1 MTSSAV
7 PQNVTVFGAG
17 YLGVTHA
24 TSMAEVGHDV
34 LVIDVDEDRLAKLA
48 GGEMPFYEPGLDV
61 LLRTHLA
68 SGRLHFSA
76 SYEEAA
82 AWGSVHFL
90 GVGTPQKLGEYAA
103 EMRYVDE
110 VVTRLSPLLTGP
122 AVIFGKSTVPVGTAA
137 RLGALARSLAPA
149 GDAVEIAWNPE
160 FLREGFAVA
169 DTLHPDRVVLGVDGA
184 RPGTAEAK
192 LREVLGDILAEGMPF
207 LVTDLATAELVKVAA
222 NAFLATKISFANA
235 MAEVC
240 EAAGADV
247 TVLADAIGH
256 DARIGRRFL
265 NTGIGFGGGCLPK
278 DIRAFRARAG
288 ELGVD
293 LTFLREVDEINLRRR
308 EKVVEKALDAV
319 GGSFA
324 GSKIAVLGT
333 AFKPDSDDV
342 RDSPALDIAGQ
353 VHLKGAHVTVYDPKA
368 MDNSRR
374 LFPTLTYATSAHG
387 AAAGADV
394 VLLLTEWDEFQ
405 ALDPEQF
412 GEVVRAR
419 VIIDGRNCLDPDAWR
434 AAGWTYIGM
443 GRP

>member
-1 MTSSAV
+1 MSKSKT
-7 PQNVTVFGAG
+7 
-17 YLGVTHA
+17 
-24 TSMAEVGHDV
+24 
-34 LVIDVDEDRLAKLA
+34 KL
-48 GGEMPFYEPGLDV
+48 L
-61 LLRTHLA
+61 
-68 SGRLHFSA
+68 
-76 SYEEAA
+76 
-82 AWGSVHFL
+82 
-90 GVGTPQKLGEYAA
+90 VGTCSWTDP
-103 EMRYVDE
+103 
-110 VVTRLSPLLTGP
+110 
-122 AVIFGKSTVPVGTAA
+122 
-137 RLGALARSLAPA
+137 
-149 GDAVEIAWNPE
+149 
-160 FLREGFAVA
+160 
-169 DTLHPDRVVLGVDGA
+169 TLIESGWYP
-184 RPGTAEAK
+184 
-192 LREVLGDILAEGMPF
+192 
-207 LVTDLATAELVKVAA
+207 
-222 NAFLATKISFANA
+222 
-235 MAEVC
+235 
-240 EAAGADV
+240 
-247 TVLADAIGH
+247 
-256 DARIGRRFL
+256 ARIKDDADKRLRFYAEHFPIVENDAAFYAL
-265 NTGIGFGGGCLPK
+265 PSQKQALLWAERTPDEFVMNFKAFATLTTHHTDPKRLPK

-342 RDSPALDIAGQ
+342 RDSPALNIAGQ
-353 VHLKGAHVTVYDPKA
+353 VYLKGAHVTVYDPKA

-387 AAAGADV
+387 AATGADV

-405 ALDPEQF
+405 TLDPEQL